1 VTPGR
6 RLRRQGWQPRTL
18 VWGASGILLL
28 VSALVTWVPERDRRS
43 SRPRVPFEPSST
55 LSLSPD
61 SKETREAPPSDLAVW
76 PPFRSARE
84 AEGWSF
90 DLFTA
95 PTLFAGASGGGWS
108 ATRPEGIETD
118 RTEPGAPEADV
129 PVPLRVVEIVQ
140 DLFPVQLAGFGRSP
154 RGSFGVFHLVAT
166 REVVV
171 AREGDRL
178 GRLPWRVTSL
188 DQGRRRSDSKLLAHD
203 PPESPHATV
212 IDEQTGE
219 RTQLVA
225 GERLNRGDPWAMLEI
240 SGQNETHALQA
251 GGRVTTPAGDFVLTS
266 IDLETRCV
274 VVSPVQRDTH
284 PASDPLEFV
293 CTLRFR
299 AADAGS
305 GPLESETL
313 STSLR

>member
-1 VTPGR
+1 MIRLIEVEPAVPGGPASVGPPPGPETAPVPVVQARSSRFVVLLESFESLVELGCGTGGDDVTPGR

-61 SKETREAPPSDLAVW
+61 SKETREAPHPTSQFGRRSD
-76 PPFRSARE
+76 PARE

-178 GRLPWRVTSL
+178 GRLPWRERGTSL
-188 DQGRRRSDSKLLAHD
+188 K
-203 PPESPHATV
+203 
-212 IDEQTGE
+212 
-219 RTQLVA
+219 
-225 GERLNRGDPWAMLEI
+225 
-240 SGQNETHALQA
+240 
-251 GGRVTTPAGDFVLTS
+251 
-266 IDLETRCV
+266 
-274 VVSPVQRDTH
+274 
-284 PASDPLEFV
+284 
-293 CTLRFR
+293 
-299 AADAGS
+299 
-305 GPLESETL
+305 
-313 STSLR
+313 